1 MKSHET
7 LSCLA
12 EHLCAVAPDRPA
24 LVAIDGFD
32 GAGKTV
38 LAQELVALVSARGT
52 RPAIN
57 VSIDG
62 FHHPRAQRYAT
73 GRGPE
78 SFYRASYDYEA
89 FRRCVVTPLRTGHAI
104 IPAAW
109 DVDEDRPVD
118 ARPIETAPDT
128 LVLVDGI
135 FLHRPDLRDEWDG
148 SVWVDVPFS
157 VSVPRGNARFP
168 GEHDPGPEA
177 EEHHRYVGGQRL
189 YLAEVSPREVA
200 TWVLENASLDR
211 PRLSWGTMG

>member
-1 MKSHET
+1 MSRHET
-7 LSCLA
+7 LTCLA

-38 LAQELVALVSARGT
+38 LAQELVALVLARGA

-104 IPAAW
+104 IPAAP
-109 DVDEDRPVD
+109 DRCG
-118 ARPIETAPDT
+118 ARPQQHAT
-128 LVLVDGI
+128 
-135 FLHRPDLRDEWDG
+135 
-148 SVWVDVPFS
+148 
-157 VSVPRGNARFP
+157 
-168 GEHDPGPEA
+168 
-177 EEHHRYVGGQRL
+177 HHRGAGAPAIATLLQVI
-189 YLAEVSPREVA
+189 AEHVTTA
-200 TWVLENASLDR
+200 NIDR
-211 PRLSWGTMG
+211 YKPAILGNSAYIRGLQ